1 MALYDLRLVAKRNV
15 SPLQIESQQDKQ
27 QGGAISGDFLGGLD
41 DWGGACVGALGR
53 VVQGGGG
60 RLGTLAG
67 VPGMKV
73 RLFTWWDL

>member
-41 DWGGACVGALGR
+41 DWGGGMCRGAWACSTGWGR
-53 VVQGGGG
+53 
-60 RLGTLAG
+60 
-67 VPGMKV
+67 
-73 RLFTWWDL
+73 

>member
-1 MALYDLRLVAKRNV
+1 M
-15 SPLQIESQQDKQ
+15 I
-27 QGGAISGDFLGGLD
+27 G
-41 DWGGACVGALGR
+41 GGACVGALGR

-60 RLGTLAG
+60 RLGIFAG